1 MHSARS
7 PYKVTLH
14 VWHALF
20 MREASARI
28 TGDRLGWTWIFIEPL
43 VHILL
48 FVAIR
53 QLMGRVRH
61 IAGAEFIPWFITGM
75 VIYLMFSTVMNRS
88 MGAISAS
95 RALFAYR
102 QVHPVDTIVVR
113 AILEVLIKVIVL
125 LLLVGGAAFL
135 EYDILPANA
144 LAAASVWCTMWIF
157 ALGVGLVFS
166 VIVTT
171 IQEMAKFIGMVT
183 FPLYFLSGVMIP
195 VQVLP
200 HSLQTVLLFNPI
212 LHIVE
217 SFRLAFF
224 TNYQSIYGIN
234 MQYVMF
240 WTLSLVVFG
249 LMLQIRFKNRLMSE

>member
-61 IAGAEFIPWFITGM
+61 IAGAEFIPWFIVGM
-75 VIYLMFSTVMNRS
+75 CIYLMFNTVMNRS

-102 QVHPVDTIVVR
+102 QVHPVDTILVR
-113 AILEVLIKVIVL
+113 AILEVIIKVIVL
-125 LLLVGGAAFL
+125 LLLVAGAAFL

-144 LAAASVWCTMWIF
+144 LAAASVWCAMWLF
-157 ALGVGLVFS
+157 ALGVGLVLS
-166 VIVTT
+166 VVVTSV
-171 IQEMAKFIGMVT
+171 QELGKFVSMIT
-183 FPLYFLSGVMIP
+183 FPLYFLSGVMVP

-200 HSLQTVLLFNPI
+200 HSLQATLMYNPLL
-212 LHIVE
+212 HVVE
-217 SFRLAFF
+217 SFRMAFF
-224 TNYQSIYGIN
+224 ANYQSLHGIS

-240 WTLSLVVFG
+240 WAISLILFG
-249 LMLQIRFKNRLMSE
+249 LMLQIRFKNRLMAQ